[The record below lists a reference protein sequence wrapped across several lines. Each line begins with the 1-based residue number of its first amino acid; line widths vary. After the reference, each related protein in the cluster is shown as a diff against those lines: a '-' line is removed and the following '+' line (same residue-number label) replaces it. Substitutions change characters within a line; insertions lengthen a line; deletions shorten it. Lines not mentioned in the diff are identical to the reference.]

1 MIFIK
6 HSVRDAEK
14 AAKAAADNAEA
25 VVENQRPFV
34 GPLTISTDNIPLATG
49 TEYRKFFV
57 AIENSGHT
65 PAQRMKVLFKGEI
78 RPADWIPR
86 FTPDPRQEPSKTL
99 FPRVK
104 DFYYPFAKGP
114 NLTQEQVDRIK
125 TGDNQMWIIGRIE
138 YLDNRGRRQ
147 YTDVCT
153 VWDRDREVFVPY
165 REHNDAS

>member
-1 MIFIK
+1 M
-6 HSVRDAEK
+6 
-14 AAKAAADNAEA
+14 
-25 VVENQRPFV
+25 
-34 GPLTISTDNIPLATG
+34 
-49 TEYRKFFV
+49 
-57 AIENSGHT
+57 
-65 PAQRMKVLFKGEI
+65 
-78 RPADWIPR
+78 
-86 FTPDPRQEPSKTL
+86 
-99 FPRVK
+99 K

-138 YLDNRGRRQ
+138 YLDNRGRHQ